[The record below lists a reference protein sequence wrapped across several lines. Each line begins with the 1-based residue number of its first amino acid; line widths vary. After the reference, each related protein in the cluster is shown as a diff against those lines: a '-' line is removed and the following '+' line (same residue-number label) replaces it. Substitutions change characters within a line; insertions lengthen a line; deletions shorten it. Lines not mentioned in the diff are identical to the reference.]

1 MVPLLYLCIV
11 YFGKIIG
18 QKVMLVIIEDLLRNK
33 VGLQDV
39 NGMMDFVSQLD
50 FEKTNFFMELVG
62 LVVLL
67 VASSAFVVCLRHSI
81 NDFFDLEINYSSKKK
96 KIVKNIIFR
105 VVSLGLVAFSAVLV
119 IVFYFA
125 QTILIS
131 ISSDFFNNHHIVDI
145 LLSNLLRHGLAILS
159 NALLFTM
166 IFKYVHD
173 GFVKWKLAFGGALVT
188 SILLYVGQLFIK
200 YYLFNYFFGSQSG
213 GVAGTLFILLAF
225 VYYSSQ
231 IIFFGAKF
239 TAVYA
244 KKIGKPIHFKE

>member
-1 MVPLLYLCIV
+1 M
-11 YFGKIIG
+11 
-18 QKVMLVIIEDLLRNK
+18 
-33 VGLQDV
+33 
-39 NGMMDFVSQLD
+39 
-50 FEKTNFFMELVG
+50 
-62 LVVLL
+62 
-67 VASSAFVVCLRHSI
+67 
-81 NDFFDLEINYSSKKK
+81 
-96 KIVKNIIFR
+96 
-105 VVSLGLVAFSAVLV
+105 
-119 IVFYFA
+119 
-125 QTILIS
+125 
-131 ISSDFFNNHHIVDI
+131 SSDFFNNHHIVDI
-145 LLSNLLRHGLAILS
+145 VLSNLLRHGLSIFS